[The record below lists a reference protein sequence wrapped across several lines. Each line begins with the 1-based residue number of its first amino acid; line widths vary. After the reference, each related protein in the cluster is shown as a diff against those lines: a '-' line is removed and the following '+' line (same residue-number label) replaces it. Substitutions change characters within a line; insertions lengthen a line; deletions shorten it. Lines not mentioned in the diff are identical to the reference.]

1 MAYITEEG
9 QINLNNSFKKELR
22 KRVLPILLY
31 CQAQKGDLE
40 MHENWTYHEDRNKKY
55 FYAYYSG
62 LFCRILCILE
72 TESYNDIRY
81 SPIVD
86 ECNSLIDKYN
96 WYDIQDLD
104 LELFASAGPC
114 GCEVPEALA
123 FIDGVDNVA
132 WKDSGFCNG
141 RDAVCLKK
149 EQSSWTFADVRGN
162 IKINK

>member
-1 MAYITEEG
+1 MK
-9 QINLNNSFKKELR
+9 SDLR
-22 KRVLPILLY
+22 QCILPIMLY
-31 CQAQKGDLE
+31 CQANKGDLKLFR
-40 MHENWTYHEDRNKKY
+40 NWSDNEDCGKRL

-96 WYDIQDLD
+96 WYDVQDLD
-104 LELFASAGPC
+104 IELFASAGPY

-132 WKDSGFCNG
+132 WKDSGFGNG
-141 RDAVCLKK
+141 RDAICLKK
-149 EQSSWTFADVRGN
+149 EQSSWTFADVRGS
-162 IKINK
+162 IKLNK